1 MIYFILFSKRIRK
14 KERQMSDLIFG
25 DFPLSKPQ
33 EEKLNTLVK
42 SCPDILGIRY
52 FSNINTTSDE
62 DVPSGIA
69 MYFPFD
75 AQVDSTL
82 ISDNMFQVF
91 AVSSV
96 LAPPYG
102 IALSDDHFSGK
113 LSSINEAVQQ
123 YPKLPASSEV
133 RNPVDNK
140 DCKPWNSELGGPGSF
155 VGVYFQ
161 LRDDHRTKD
170 YYYVAQGTVPLVVR
184 DLKQRI
190 NEKAPTFRDLLYGPE
205 WKGVVDHAGYMAQRN
220 VQKNLS
226 LVAEAYQTSIAR
238 VDDIGAAL
246 VDEKGKPVP
255 HMAKPERAVPN
266 WQQNTYSIR
275 TALFKGKQCVAIY
288 NGIVPK
294 EECTRDRLFVV
305 ANAYDGIYSFPLSK
319 CLVQVPAVP
328 ADTGK
333 SDTTSATRKNTKN
346 LSIIAC
352 EGTNN
357 LSHDDFSNPLTKPVK
372 ESIKAVGWNP
382 ENHVGLLVPLAIK
395 MYNPELKRK

>member
-1 MIYFILFSKRIRK
+1 
-14 KERQMSDLIFG
+14 MSSPVIFG
-25 DFPLSKPQ
+25 DFSLTKGQ
-33 EEKLNTLVK
+33 EEKLNALVK
-42 SCPDILGIRY
+42 SCPSMVGLRY
-52 FSNINTTSDE
+52 FSNLNTTSDE

-69 MYFPFD
+69 MYFPVD

-91 AVSSV
+91 AVSKV

-102 IALSDDHFSGK
+102 MSLNDEYFSKK

-155 VGVYFQ
+155 VGVYYQ

-170 YYYVAQGTVPLVVR
+170 YYYVVQGTLPLVVR

-190 NEKAPTFRDLLYGPE
+190 NEKAPTFRELLYGSE
-205 WKGVVDHAGYMAQRN
+205 WKGAIDHAAYMARRN
-220 VQKNLS
+220 VQKNLC
-226 LVAEAYQTSIAR
+226 LAAEACQTSIGR
-238 VDDIGAAL
+238 ETDIGAAL
-246 VDEKGKPVP
+246 ADEKGNPVP

-266 WQQNTYSIR
+266 WEQNTYSIR
-275 TALFKGKQCVAIY
+275 TVLFKGKPCVAIY
-288 NGIVPK
+288 NGIVAK
-294 EECTRDRLFVV
+294 EECTRDRMFVV
-305 ANAYDGIYSFPLSK
+305 ANPYDGIYSFPLSK

-333 SDTTSATRKNTKN
+333 A
-346 LSIIAC
+346 
-352 EGTNN
+352 EG
-357 LSHDDFSNPLTKPVK
+357 LSHPKPLSGEIVVFEGKGKLDQNDFSNPLTKPVK
-372 ESIKAVGWNP
+372 ESIKAAGWNP

-395 MYNPELKRK
+395 LYNPELRRK

>member
-1 MIYFILFSKRIRK
+1 
-14 KERQMSDLIFG
+14 MSDLIFG

-52 FSNINTTSDE
+52 FSNLNTASDE

-75 AQVDSTL
+75 SQVDSTL

-333 SDTTSATRKNTKN
+333 ADTTNATRKNTKN
-346 LSIIAC
+346 PSIIAC